1 MEDQYKTKEQLL
13 RELAELR
20 QLTDRKKAEEA
31 LRDNE
36 EDYRRLTELL
46 PDSIFVV
53 NGDCIA
59 FVNSAGLRLLGASH
73 IDQIVGRPVLD
84 FIHPEDQAAIKNRMQ
99 STFEGKWLAQWME
112 QRAVRLD
119 GSVVDIEAIA
129 VPFVHRGCLT
139 SQVIVR
145 DITDRKKAEEALQD
159 SQQRQKAI
167 LDTIPDPAWLKDKE
181 GRFLAVNAA
190 WCRFFGLDARSVLG
204 KTAFEFLPAEVAEHF
219 GELDRNL
226 MQSRQ
231 KLQLEELLADKDGV
245 KVWFDAIVSP
255 LFNDH
260 GDVVGTTGLAR
271 DITARKRAEEEAAK
285 SKAFLTAAIECLP
298 FEFFA
303 LAPDGHCILQN
314 AVSRQYYGNAVGKT
328 AEEVC
333 PDEHALPRWLAKLG
347 QVADGKRIAEEVEL
361 QVKREARHFY
371 SISVPIRDGE
381 MLYGMLGVNVDIS
394 DRKRAEKELAQSKAL
409 LEATIENLPFDFFA
423 IGPDGR
429 YILQNDTSKQHWGDA
444 IGKFPRDVC
453 LNSVELALWLDNNR
467 RAFNGGKVEGK
478 RSLPSMVKRDFSTT
492 S

>member
-1 MEDQYKTKEQLL
+1 MEDQDKTKEQLL

-31 LRDNE
+31 LREIE

-53 NGDCIA
+53 NGDRIA

-73 IDQIVGRPVLD
+73 VDQIVGRPVLD

-204 KTAFEFLPAEVAEHF
+204 KTAFEFLPAELAEHF

-231 KLQLEELLADKDGV
+231 TLQLEELLADKDGV
-245 KVWFDAIVSP
+245 KVWFDAIASP

-271 DITARKRAEEEAAK
+271 DITARKRAEEEA
-285 SKAFLTAAIECLP
+285 SEEQGF
-298 FEFFA
+298 
-303 LAPDGHCILQN
+303 PDRC
-314 AVSRQYYGNAVGKT
+314 Y
-328 AEEVC
+328 
-333 PDEHALPRWLAKLG
+333 
-347 QVADGKRIAEEVEL
+347 
-361 QVKREARHFY
+361 
-371 SISVPIRDGE
+371 
-381 MLYGMLGVNVDIS
+381 
-394 DRKRAEKELAQSKAL
+394 
-409 LEATIENLPFDFFA
+409 
-423 IGPDGR
+423 
-429 YILQNDTSKQHWGDA
+429 
-444 IGKFPRDVC
+444 
-453 LNSVELALWLDNNR
+453 
-467 RAFNGGKVEGK
+467 
-478 RSLPSMVKRDFSTT
+478 
-492 S
+492 